1 MNKLWRVKMTKESKG
16 HTFYYED
23 ELKDDF
29 EKTKTLKRIDLP
41 PDYKYIHKNIFF
53 RIYAFIL
60 FWFIAKPVLHTILFF
75 AGLRVKGRKN
85 IKDVKKK
92 VGSGF
97 IYMNHTS
104 FWDMV
109 SNQVLTVTF
118 RRCNIIGYTDAL
130 TLPRFVRFL
139 TFGLGYLPLPTSLN
153 DYRKFDEALKYYS
166 NKKRFIIIFPEAHI
180 WPYYTKIRPFIA
192 TSFKYPAKLNVPAI
206 PVVTCYTK
214 RRFSDK
220 PKPTLYIGEA
230 VYPKKELS
238 LNENKEYMRNECY
251 KRMVELANKH
261 STYSYYNYVK
271 KDEVSDEKDK

>member
-1 MNKLWRVKMTKESKG
+1 MTKESKG
-16 HTFYYED
+16 HTFYYTD
-23 ELKDDF
+23 ELTDDF

-41 PDYKYIHKNIFF
+41 KDYKYIHKNIFF
-53 RIYAFIL
+53 RIYAFLL
-60 FWFIAKPVLHTILFF
+60 FWCIAKPVLHLIVFF
-75 AGLRVKGRKN
+75 AGIKVKGRKN
-85 IKDVKKK
+85 IKEVKKRC
-92 VGSGF
+92 GSGY

-104 FWDMV
+104 FWDAII
-109 SNQVLTVTF
+109 NQVITVTF
-118 RRCNIIGYTDAL
+118 RRSNIIGYTDAL

-139 TFGLGYLPLPTSLN
+139 VYGLGYLPLPSSLN

-166 NKKRFIIIFPEAHI
+166 DKKRFTIIFPEAHI

-220 PKPTLYIGEA
+220 PKPTVYVGEP
-230 VYPKKELS
+230 VYPKAELS
-238 LNENKEYMRNECY
+238 LKENKDYMRNECY
-251 KRMVELANKH
+251 KRMCELAEKY

-271 KDEVSDEKDK
+271 VEKDEESK